1 MRLRIALSARREL
14 DTIFDYW
21 SERAGTQVAER
32 LIDSIT
38 ERFWLIAQFP
48 RSGKQVPQI
57 APGVRCFPAGK
68 YLIYYTVSRGTLQ
81 IVHIFHGAQDQKQAF
96 RSAKKRHEREAP

>member
-14 DTIFDYW
+14 DAIFDYW
-21 SERAGTQVAER
+21 SERANSQVAER
-32 LIDSIT
+32 LIDNLT

-68 YLIYYTVSRGTLQ
+68 YLIYYTASRGTLQ
-81 IVHIFHGAQDQKQAF
+81 ILHIFHGAQEQKRAF
-96 RSAKKRHEREAP
+96 QTSKKSRD